1 MKIILKNVDITF
13 QKKRNYKY
21 NLGFSDLL
29 PGYIAYYNGIID
41 EKYQKHTQELTVSE
55 GDTIEYCLIQS
66 STLLAAVAAF
76 DGSTYKKS
84 DSVQAVDNEN
94 TVETMTTRTYV
105 VPAGINKVILSCGS
119 PGGITDAMRAKVY
132 IKVY

>member
-1 MKIILKNVDITF
+1 MKIIFKNVDLTF

-29 PGYIAYYNGIID
+29 PGYIVYASGRFD

-55 GDTIEYCLIQS
+55 GDTIEYCIIQK
-66 STLLAAVAAF
+66 STLLAAVAAY
-76 DGSTYKKS
+76 DGDTYKKP

-94 TVETMTTRTYV
+94 TVETMTTHTYI
-105 VPAGINKVILSCGS
+105 VPAGINKVIISCGN
-119 PGGITDAMRAKVY
+119 PGTATDAMRAKVF